1 MAPSSAYLLRPLRTF
16 RQACRDISRSHPE
29 LLPPEFDAY
38 SDLDT
43 GRKRDY
49 NLAIKNKGHPPKS
62 WRREISGP
70 VGASRCGNLN
80 VLKQCLKL
88 PVRAR
93 RRWRTSGPGDV
104 GLKQPSI
111 PSLLFKQGVCVD
123 LGQQQPRWS
132 VSDDPN
138 SGTAFDYQIC
148 FERYC
153 FVRMAIQVAERAF

>member
-62 WRREISGP
+62 WRREIYEAGRS
-70 VGASRCGNLN
+70 
-80 VLKQCLKL
+80 K
-88 PVRAR
+88 PVRQ
-93 RRWRTSGPGDV
+93 SE
-104 GLKQPSI
+104 
-111 PSLLFKQGVCVD
+111 
-123 LGQQQPRWS
+123 
-132 VSDDPN
+132 
-138 SGTAFDYQIC
+138 C
-148 FERYC
+148 FETMSEATRKGK
-153 FVRMAIQVAERAF
+153 AALADLRAR